1 MTDLNQTSS
10 GPPQDNLPRDQHLPR
25 DETLSLISADKVEG
39 TAVFGA
45 GGHRLGAIETLMID
59 KARGTVEYAVL
70 SYGGVLGFGARHYP
84 LPWQQL
90 HYDTGLGGYVVGLT
104 EEELREAPSYAPDES
119 VNLAEADWGER
130 VHSYYGPSVSTP
142 RIGF

>member
-1 MTDLNQTSS
+1 MTDANAAPQ
-10 GPPQDNLPRDQHLPR
+10 GIPPQHHLPR

-45 GGHRLGAIETLMID
+45 DGQRLGAIDTLMID
-59 KARGTVEYAVL
+59 KARGMVEYAVL
-70 SYGGVLGFGARHYP
+70 AFGGILGFGTRHYP

-90 HYDTGLGGYVVGLT
+90 RYDTGLGGYVVGLT
-104 EEELREAPSYAPDES
+104 VDDLRDAPSFAPEDSES
-119 VNLAEADWGER
+119 VDLADADWGER
-130 VHSYYGPSVSTP
+130 VHSYYGPSVSGS

>member
-1 MTDLNQTSS
+1 MSDLNRMA
-10 GPPQDNLPRDQHLPR
+10 GAPPGNVPREPHLAR

-39 TAVFGA
+39 TPVFGA
-45 GGHRLGAIETLMID
+45 GGHRLGTIDTLMID
-59 KARGTVEYAVL
+59 KMHGTVEYAVL
-70 SYGGVLGFGARHYP
+70 AYGGVLGFGARHYP

-90 HYDTGLGGYVVGLT
+90 HYDTELGGYVVGLS
-104 EEELREAPSYAPDES
+104 EEDLREAPSYAAEES
-119 VNLAEADWGER
+119 VNLADADWGER